1 MQDYEALDIS
11 RWCNSG
17 AGVLEEESPA
27 LGRQSLLGL
36 PFLVGEDGG
45 EPDGACFIDL
55 KGGDAPVAVAVGRS
69 AMRVVFAHR
78 LLESQLAEGGPLGVD
93 VAEYVFHLADGGVER
108 AEIRERFEIAGLS
121 GRGGLGGRAG
131 MPYLAVPD
139 QGAKPLPRTS
149 GPWDM
154 MGRRQFE
161 SEMGG
166 AQHYYLWAWENP
178 RPEQEIDA
186 IEIVPKG
193 PRFLVAGITL
203 GNVDENPVI
212 RTGRRPVKLVL
223 KDADRASRPF
233 DLDVE
238 VDRGENTYAFPLPRE
253 SSDRF
258 VGDSFKGWGQAPNRT
273 SSPAYVEVSATPSAT
288 VTVKQS
294 GEDVGSA
301 RWGDIQSGDAVE
313 TEHVRFELADPGR
326 NWVHVTVVDDDTG
339 QPVPCR
345 VHFRSPDGVP
355 YQPHGHH
362 SHVHSDLG
370 TWYTDV
376 GGDLR
381 LGHVTYAYIDGT
393 CQGWLPRGEVI
404 VDAARGF
411 EYEPLR
417 TRVRIEPGQQELTLR
432 LKRWTNMNARRWFSG
447 DSHVHWL
454 SSQGSHTEARAE
466 DLNVVNLLQS
476 QWGNHFTNTEDFT
489 GEPNVSKD
497 GQSIVYVGQ
506 ENRQHL
512 MGHMLLWGLKKPVMP
527 WCSDGLGEAEVGG
540 TLEATLSDWADA
552 THEQG
557 GTAIAAHYGGLT
569 GEAVALIATGRVRG
583 VEFISHSTTNHRDYY
598 QALNCGY
605 RLPLVGGTDKMS
617 SDVALGWHRTY
628 AYIPPDQEFTYDNWC
643 AAVAAGR
650 TFLSGGPILELTVD
664 GQPIGS
670 TLSMSGPGTVEVH
683 ASAESLFPLHRLEI
697 VQAGRVVAAAQSEKG
712 NRRLELRERLRVDGH
727 TWIAA
732 RCGGPGY
739 LSPEAFPGWGDDAAG
754 LQIGDYFYSNWRR
767 GTFAHTSPIYVACG
781 GDWWMFDPDTA
792 RLMLKLIEGG
802 MAYMEHTTVQHLPG
816 TTTHP
821 HGESDHIAHLQRP
834 FVEARQAIERRV
846 QALGLSL

>member
-17 AGVLEEESPA
+17 VGVLEGESPA

-55 KGGDAPVAVAVGRS
+55 QGSDAPVAVAVGRS

-139 QGAKPLPRTS
+139 HGAKPLPRTS
-149 GPWDM
+149 GPWDA

-203 GNVDENPVI
+203 GSMDENPVI

-223 KDADRASRPF
+223 KDAERANRPF

-253 SSDRF
+253 STDRF
-258 VGDSFKGWGQAPNRT
+258 VADPFKGWGQVPNRT

-301 RWGDIQSGDAVE
+301 RWGDIQNGDAVE

-393 CQGWLPRGEVI
+393 CEGWLPRGEVI

-489 GEPNVSKD
+489 GEPSVSKD

-569 GEAVALIATGRVRG
+569 GEAVALITTGRVRG

-754 LQIGDYFYSNWRR
+754 LQIGDYFYNNWRR

-802 MAYMEHTTVQHLPG
+802 MAYMENTTVQHLPG

>member
-1 MQDYEALDIS
+1 MQDYDPLDIS

-36 PFLVGEDGG
+36 PFLVGEGGG

-93 VAEYVFHLADGGVER
+93 VAEYVFHLADGSVER

-139 QGAKPLPRTS
+139 HGAKPLPRTS

-178 RPEQEIDA
+178 RPEQGIDA

-203 GNVDENPVI
+203 GSMDENPVI

-223 KDADRASRPF
+223 KDAERASRPF

-253 SSDRF
+253 STDRF
-258 VGDSFKGWGQAPNRT
+258 VADPFKGWGQVPNRT

-301 RWGDIQSGDAVE
+301 RWDDIQNGDAVE

-355 YQPHGHH
+355 FQPHGHH

-697 VQAGRVVAAAQSEKG
+697 VQGGRVVAAAQSEKG

-739 LSPEAFPGWGDDAAG
+739 LSPEAFPGWGDDSAG
-754 LQIGDYFYSNWRR
+754 LQIGDYFYNNWRR

>member
-36 PFLVGEDGG
+36 PFLVGEDSG

-108 AEIRERFEIAGLS
+108 AELRERFEIAGLS

-178 RPEQEIDA
+178 RPERGIDA

-203 GNVDENPVI
+203 GSMDENPVI

-258 VGDSFKGWGQAPNRT
+258 VGDSFKGWGQAPNRK

-301 RWGDIQSGDAVE
+301 RWGDIQSGDAVD
-313 TEHVRFELADPGR
+313 TEQVRFELADPGR

-489 GEPNVSKD
+489 GEPSVSKD

-569 GEAVALIATGRVRG
+569 GEAVALITTGRVRG

-712 NRRLELRERLRVDGH
+712 NRRLEVRERLRVDGH

-767 GTFAHTSPIYVACG
+767 GTFAHTSPIYVACR